1 MLLRKVD
8 IYTRMGT
15 PTLEEV
21 IVGLAS
27 LFIYRRSKTYS
38 TVPKPEQ
45 QITLYPHRDDN
56 NLWRLVNAS
65 ESESV
70 AQEPSAPLQPVVNG
84 MKIRLEHKTTEKR
97 LHSHDVR
104 PPVSEVDFQN
114 EVSGYGFPG
123 SVSLR
128 LWFVHLL
135 RSRLGLSVEQLF
147 WRCQ

>member
-15 PTLEEV
+15 LTLEEV

-70 AQEPSAPLQPVVNG
+70 AQEPSAPPQPVVNG

-97 LHSHDVR
+97 LH
-104 PPVSEVDFQN
+104 
-114 EVSGYGFPG
+114 
-123 SVSLR
+123 
-128 LWFVHLL
+128 
-135 RSRLGLSVEQLF
+135 
-147 WRCQ
+147 